1 MWDHQNNNQVVVLP
15 EGENPRGIEKR
26 LVRTVLWLTIM
37 IMVVIM
43 MVVVVMVVVVTVM
56 VMIEC
61 SRCVQ
66 WFGDQWAWT
75 EGNLWRRETLT
86 GSWTWTGH
94 GEDFFVVGD
103 VDCDVFDDRDDADDH
118 EPLEEGDTH
127 RIMDMDKLCFL
138 AQIHYYCFGIEIGQ
152 DWPFWWAEWP
162 ASGCVVFRFF
172 VKCFSWGFVVL
183 YFLI

>member
-1 MWDHQNNNQVVVLP
+1 MIIIIIITNHTDHQNNNQVVVLP

-43 MVVVVMVVVVTVM
+43 MVVVVMVVMVVVVVTVMMMTM

-66 WFGDQWAWT
+66 WFGDQWAWI
-75 EGNLWRRETLT
+75 EGNPWRRETRT

-103 VDCDVFDDRDDADDH
+103 VDCDVFDDRNDADDY

-127 RIMDMDKLCFL
+127 RIMDMDKLCFFGPDSL
-138 AQIHYYCFGIEIGQ
+138 LLFWDWNRTRLTFLVGRVASFRPCCF
-152 DWPFWWAEWP
+152 
-162 ASGCVVFRFF
+162 
-172 VKCFSWGFVVL
+172 
-183 YFLI
+183 